1 MATKQVIGRVDQK
14 TQALGLAYERRIRK
28 TQTAVWASVAAAE
41 HERQAIHLRRQH
53 ANTGIE
59 RGRFSLPHE
68 GWWAIASSRQA
79 LYLEGQ
85 RHPQKRMIDDMAR
98 HAPSSRQAFYSY
110 LWPMLSPQTDLKGC
124 MRKVIG
130 FGEAKLDTLVSSL
143 LAGEARSASE
153 YLGDLDTTA
162 TLVARIRLL
171 MDGKK
176 VDEAFNAGCALTQM
190 LCYHAVHPLFAAK
203 ASMLWDLVAE
213 GVLADLR
220 SHEFAF
226 SRCREGFE
234 GFAAVLWARLQSVK
248 CLYGI
253 HRLVSGPELSWS
265 TMVDLSQECIRGFS
279 TPDLDRPDILQSF
292 LDADKHSG
300 RRASELLDRDPLFIR
315 VGR

>member
-1 MATKQVIGRVDQK
+1 MATKQDIGRVSQK
-14 TQALGLAYERRIRK
+14 TQALSLAYERRIRE
-28 TQTAVWASVAAAE
+28 TQTAVRASVAAAE
-41 HERQAIHLRRQH
+41 HERQAIRLRRQH
-53 ANTGIE
+53 AHSGIE

-79 LYLEGQ
+79 RYLEGR
-85 RHPQKRMIDDMAR
+85 RHPQKRMVDDMAK
-98 HAPSSRQAFYSY
+98 HAPFSRAAFYSY
-110 LWPMLSPQTDLKGC
+110 LWPMLSPQNDLKGC
-124 MRKVIG
+124 TRKVIG
-130 FGEAKLDTLVSSL
+130 FGETKLDTLVSNL
-143 LAGEARSASE
+143 LAGEAHSASD

-171 MDGKK
+171 VKDKK

-190 LCYHAVHPLFAAK
+190 LCYHAVHPLLAAK

-213 GVLADLR
+213 GVLANLR
-220 SHEFAF
+220 SHGLAF

-234 GFAAVLWARLQSVK
+234 GFAAVLWERLQSVK

-265 TMVDLSQECIRGFS
+265 TMVDLSQDCIRGFS
-279 TPDLDRPDILQSF
+279 TPDLDRSDILQSF
-292 LDADKHSG
+292 LDADKHLG

-315 VGR
+315 AGR